1 MDSGRCFNCLS
12 LGHNVRNYG
21 FSCKCRKCRA
31 DYSIKH
37 ATALHDCH
45 RSPLPATGN
54 SGVAELTRSIPE
66 QSSSTKQVEP
76 MNPVVRKIDTVD
88 KRVVLLRTCAVRVL
102 NPATGKSTSAFAQFD
117 TASQATLIS
126 ENLRDELKL
135 TLKTNSCTS
144 IRTIAEISVSCKNL
158 TDFDIESIS
167 SGERFNVKNAL
178 VIRNFIDDEN
188 TLPHKVDTSKLEHFS
203 DIGIPVIPY
212 RRSIDILV
220 GQSDKT
226 LLTVLEEREGYD
238 PDQPNC
244 VFTRLGPIA
253 SGGRLDVCFN
263 LIQSRKVDIGPKPF
277 DWDELD
283 ELRKKHAILR
293 QRLRELELLDESM
306 YTFEE

>member
-1 MDSGRCFNCLS
+1 M
-12 LGHNVRNYG
+12 
-21 FSCKCRKCRA
+21 
-31 DYSIKH
+31 
-37 ATALHDCH
+37 
-45 RSPLPATGN
+45 PLLATGN